1 MAFLRRDE
9 LLFLVL
15 WSSGYIGAKIGLPHA
30 GTFTLLFYRYLLAI
44 IIVAVVVTF
53 LHGWRKPD
61 FSTLLTG
68 VFAHFVWLVAILK
81 AFEFGIGA
89 GAAALIAALQP
100 ILTGALAPFL
110 LNERNT
116 KLQWLG
122 ILTGLVGVVVFV
134 NADSGNSNVALWVY
148 SLPFIATASLTF
160 ITILE
165 RRRAFKAAGGADKNM
180 PIFTALFWQVVVTS
194 LLLLPFAAFVEN
206 FKANW
211 VPEFVFSLFWLAVV
225 TSICAYALM
234 FRLIRLSPATRVSSL
249 QYFIPPTTMIIAWL
263 VFSEALSIN
272 GFAGLAI
279 TSFGFYFMHL
289 GER

>member
-165 RRRAFKAAGGADKNM
+165 RRRAFKAAGGQTR
-180 PIFTALFWQVVVTS
+180 ICQFLRHCS
-194 LLLLPFAAFVEN
+194 GR
-206 FKANW
+206 
-211 VPEFVFSLFWLAVV
+211 WL
-225 TSICAYALM
+225 
-234 FRLIRLSPATRVSSL
+234 
-249 QYFIPPTTMIIAWL
+249 
-263 VFSEALSIN
+263 
-272 GFAGLAI
+272 
-279 TSFGFYFMHL
+279 
-289 GER
+289 

>member
-1 MAFLRRDE
+1 
-9 LLFLVL
+9 
-15 WSSGYIGAKIGLPHA
+15 
-30 GTFTLLFYRYLLAI
+30 
-44 IIVAVVVTF
+44 
-53 LHGWRKPD
+53 
-61 FSTLLTG
+61 
-68 VFAHFVWLVAILK
+68 
-81 AFEFGIGA
+81 
-89 GAAALIAALQP
+89 
-100 ILTGALAPFL
+100 
-110 LNERNT
+110 
-116 KLQWLG
+116 
-122 ILTGLVGVVVFV
+122 
-134 NADSGNSNVALWVY
+134 
-148 SLPFIATASLTF
+148 
-160 ITILE
+160 
-165 RRRAFKAAGGADKNM
+165 M